1 MAAATAV
8 SCTVSSHFSAET
20 GTSVGCS
27 TASIVVTITWTDGY
41 GAGVSSVSRV
51 TSASKV
57 SCNAHYIHKCTSAL
71 VESAE
76 ISTVNVVNEA
86 GNRTVWACE
95 VVIART
101 MPKTPKSVTVAVIVA
116 LSEDKGRDGR
126 VLLGDVGLQ
135 SLPLIGSIQ
144 THIGELMQ
152 SPTTVSTFDASVG
165 VLVGQD
171 D

>member
-8 SCTVSSHFSAET
+8 NGAINSHFPAET
-20 GTSVGCS
+20 GASVWCR
-27 TASIVVTITWTDGY
+27 TASIVVTVTGTDRY
-41 GAGVSSVSRV
+41 GAGVASVSRV

-57 SCNAHYIHKCTSAL
+57 SRNAHYIQKCTGAL

-86 GNRTVWACE
+86 GNRAVWASE
-95 VVIART
+95 VVIARAV
-101 MPKTPKSVTVAVIVA
+101 PETPKSVAVAVIVA

-152 SPTTVSTFDASVG
+152 SPTTVSTLDASVG